1 MMKSGNTLWPST
13 HLCQLQSQEPLEY
26 VTASHHQ
33 PALFFSKLDEECWKS
48 YDLSV
53 WSKSRQRKMIVR
65 WRTRRLAE
73 IEHSQNHFWCNCA
86 LFRLFS
92 DFYQALLKLAFSPLV
107 HEFSQKYSVRA
118 SITQTIFQTENV
130 RRGVGGNKLI

>member
-53 WSKSRQRKMIVR
+53 WSKSRQSEDDR
-65 WRTRRLAE
+65 
-73 IEHSQNHFWCNCA
+73 
-86 LFRLFS
+86 
-92 DFYQALLKLAFSPLV
+92 
-107 HEFSQKYSVRA
+107 
-118 SITQTIFQTENV
+118 
-130 RRGVGGNKLI
+130 